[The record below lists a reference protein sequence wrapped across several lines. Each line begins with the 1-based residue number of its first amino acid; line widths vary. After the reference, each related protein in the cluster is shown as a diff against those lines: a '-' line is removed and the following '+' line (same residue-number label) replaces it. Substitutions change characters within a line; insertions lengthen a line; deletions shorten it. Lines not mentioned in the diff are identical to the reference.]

1 MGDMSSAI
9 PVCERWQ
16 VAPGSELTGGTEA
29 ILLVEDE
36 AFVRE
41 VTSEVLTSAGYRVFA
56 AKNAAEGLAAPE
68 RMGGVDLLLTD
79 VVLPGKNGRALAEDL
94 RSLQPNVLVL
104 FTTGYAAFIGELET
118 AEPAEECLPK
128 PFSADALLR
137 KVRQMLDARNDSRNK
152 ARNELRTNASL
163 TRAYGNG

>member
-1 MGDMSSAI
+1 MAGMSSAI

-16 VAPGSELTGGTEA
+16 VAPGRELAGGTEA

-36 AFVRE
+36 AFVRD
-41 VTSEVLTSAGYRVFA
+41 VTTEVLTSAGYKVFA
-56 AKNAAEGLAAPE
+56 VKNAVEALAAPE

-79 VVLPGKNGRALAEDL
+79 VVLPGKNGRALATDL
-94 RSLQPNVLVL
+94 RSRQPNVLVL
-104 FTTGYAAFIGELET
+104 FTTGYAAYIGELET

-137 KVRQMLDARNDSRNK
+137 KVRQMLDARSDSRND
-152 ARNELRTNASL
+152 LRRTDFE
-163 TRAYGNG
+163 RRR